1 MRDSNKEKYKTCF
14 MERNHSLIEP
24 SLFFILYIA
33 TDAFLI
39 EESFDE

>member
-1 MRDSNKEKYKTCF
+1 MRDSNNEKCKNCF
-14 MERNHSLIEP
+14 VERNHSLIEP
-24 SLFFILYIA
+24 SLFFILFIA